1 MRAFDVGE
9 QPTTIRPS
17 YGLGAW
23 TIDGTILA
31 VVKEAQQEERDP
43 RALIVT
49 NSMNQKKGRGEMTM
63 NLAGNGI
70 HHLSSVSYSKEPER
84 QRHLLFCQIGIGHMH
99 HNLPMQFNQTI
110 R

>member
-43 RALIVT
+43 RALI
-49 NSMNQKKGRGEMTM
+49 
-63 NLAGNGI
+63 
-70 HHLSSVSYSKEPER
+70 HEPEER
-84 QRHLLFCQIGIGHMH
+84 KRRDDHEPCREWRSSFKQREL
-99 HNLPMQFNQTI
+99 
-110 R
+110 